1 MELVF
6 ERYGS
11 DMENWIR
18 LWSLDQWI
26 SFLKK
31 KKKKLNISDFGRMDF
46 ERNRSDFGRMDLDFG
61 TTNLLL

>member
-11 DMENWIR
+11 DMEDWIR
-18 LWSLDQWI
+18 LLSLDQWI

-31 KKKKLNISDFGRMDF
+31 KKKLNISDFGRMNF
-46 ERNRSDFGRMDLDFG
+46 ESNRSYFERMDLD
-61 TTNLLL
+61 LE